1 MNASRDH
8 DSYISTTTLQ
18 LLPSSKFVIYLF
30 LIIGLE
36 DINNTVKDLAT
47 RAKNNKLKPE
57 EFQGGSFTISNLG
70 MFGVSEFTAVIN
82 PPQGIISFFLKFF
95 KSCIPKPYYLLTSVY
110 FGGWRRYPQN
120 RPSYQTKWKAT
131 DKNHSKCKSLGRSA
145 GCG

>member
-1 MNASRDH
+1 MKQIKNELAKRN
-8 DSYISTTTLQ
+8 LN
-18 LLPSSKFVIYLF
+18 LLEF

-82 PPQGIISFFLKFF
+82 PPQGIISSFFQIL
-95 KSCIPKPYYLLTSVY
+95 
-110 FGGWRRYPQN
+110 
-120 RPSYQTKWKAT
+120 
-131 DKNHSKCKSLGRSA
+131 
-145 GCG
+145 